1 MLTVYE
7 IDGLIPVVDPTA
19 FVSPTAVLIGDVIIG
34 AGVYIGPGAVLRG
47 DFGRITVA
55 AGSNIQDTCV
65 LHTLPN
71 GDTVIE
77 ADGHIGHG
85 AILHGCRICRNAL
98 IGMGA
103 VIMDNSVIGES
114 AIVAAQAFIKAR
126 MQVPPESLAAGIPA
140 KVVRQLT
147 AAELAWKRDG
157 TGLYQKLTQRC
168 LKSLRPAKPLTAV
181 DADRGRIQIEEF
193 STIDIAR
200 QKSAP

>member
-7 IDGLIPVVDPTA
+7 IDGLTPVVDPTA
-19 FVSPTAVLIGDVIIG
+19 FVAPTAVLIGDVIIG

-47 DFGRITVA
+47 DFGRITVE

-77 ADGHIGHG
+77 ANGHVGHG
-85 AILHGCRICRNAL
+85 AILHGCRICSGAL

-103 VIMDNSVIGES
+103 VIMDNAVIGES
-114 AIVAAQAFIKAR
+114 AIVAAQAFVKAG
-126 MQVPPESLAAGIPA
+126 MQVPPGSLAAGIPA

-147 AAELAWKRDG
+147 EAELAWKRDG
-157 TGLYQKLTQRC
+157 TGLYQKLAQRC
-168 LKSLRPAKPLTAV
+168 LKSFRATKPLAAV
-181 DADRGRIQIEEF
+181 EAKRERIQIEAF
-193 STIDIAR
+193 PTIDGAR
-200 QKSAP
+200 QKSTQ